1 MNGRDTAPRDRARA
15 RIPKG
20 DGESPFVPLTAV
32 HTLPGSAH
40 DMIVFI
46 GCRRVR
52 KDWILTTCAT
62 KRPLYAGQCER
73 AKPRPGHYRKND
85 EAPSKTQLFVI
96 CLLDGAAA
104 PSFEGCAIRR
114 ASTQFSA
121 DSERVFWFSC
131 ASSAA
136 MRYNVCRERILG
148 EGTQAGNLAVSE
160 GKQDDK
166 YWRTVSSAR
175 QRVLAKAWLWQAVE
189 RRKRGL
195 SVRRSGDGDR
205 AIGVRSMRRDAGP
218 GIEGRRFENLHRF
231 L

>member
-1 MNGRDTAPRDRARA
+1 
-15 RIPKG
+15 
-20 DGESPFVPLTAV
+20 
-32 HTLPGSAH
+32 
-40 DMIVFI
+40 
-46 GCRRVR
+46 
-52 KDWILTTCAT
+52 
-62 KRPLYAGQCER
+62 
-73 AKPRPGHYRKND
+73 
-85 EAPSKTQLFVI
+85 
-96 CLLDGAAA
+96 
-104 PSFEGCAIRR
+104 
-114 ASTQFSA
+114 
-121 DSERVFWFSC
+121 
-131 ASSAA
+131 